1 MDPRNRQWVS
11 CNGWFQ
17 ETGNESPATD
27 LWVGWPI
34 TWRLIAYFSDPLQET
49 HCLFLG
55 SLYTDNL
62 SLISYFRLEE
72 GQQLIF
78 HPVYSAY
85 KGNIFDIWKN
95 LFRWQG
101 PFNKAKLS
109 STGTGLA
116 YWNWACNNLRLSTRY
131 LLTKYDHFQ
140 ADLYFSEWV
149 GGVGG
154 WGVW

>member
-1 MDPRNRQWVS
+1 MNTVHRVKNSLMPFFRSSSRM
-11 CNGWFQ
+11 
-17 ETGNESPATD
+17 AHYR
-27 LWVGWPI
+27 
-34 TWRLIAYFSDPLQET
+34 RLVACFSDPLQET

-154 WGVW
+154 WGCGNNQT